1 MASDSLATSLSEVN
15 ILKNWPKVYLPP
27 INDLKFPPL
36 KLHDSYSGFCEYS
49 KNGKFRMYVCGITPY
64 DSTHLG
70 HAATYLSFDLI
81 NRYQQLANLEVGFV
95 ENVTDVDDPLLERA
109 KRDGQDWQ
117 VLANSQVDLFISD
130 MTALRILPPSQ
141 LVKVTDS
148 LDLVESFID
157 KLNRNGHIYQI
168 DGDFYFS
175 VDKYLDYLPIPLAEA
190 ISMFAE
196 RGGDPEKE
204 GKRHPL
210 DAVVWSANKDGEP
223 GWNSK
228 YGFGRPG
235 WHIEC
240 TAIACEFLDND
251 EKDPVIQLQ
260 GGGSDLIFPHHFMSA
275 QIVKAALGRDF
286 AESYIHAG
294 MIGLDGEKMS
304 KSKGNLIFVS
314 KLIQEGVD
322 PMVIRWALL
331 SGHYQQDR
339 EWSTQLLERAKD
351 EVVLVRSALSRSE
364 TADASSLVNNLIIDV
379 ADNLNTPKALSKI
392 VDWSLESNKIA
403 TSNHSGLV
411 SRVIDSLLGLAL

>member
-36 KLHDSYSGFCEYS
+36 QLHDSYSGLYEYS
-49 KNGKFRMYVCGITPY
+49 KSGKFRMYVCGITPY

-81 NRYQQLANLEVGFV
+81 NRYQQLANLQVSFV

-117 VLANSQVDLFISD
+117 VLANSQLDLFISD

-157 KLNRNGHIYQI
+157 KLDRNGHIYQI

-175 VDKYLDYLPIPLAEA
+175 VDKYLDSLPIPLAEA
-190 ISMFAE
+190 ISVFAE
-196 RGGDPEKE
+196 RGGDPDKE

-294 MIGLDGEKMS
+294 MISLDGEKMS

-339 EWSTQLLERAKD
+339 EWSRQLLERAKD

-364 TADASSLVNNLIIDV
+364 TADASSLVNNLIKDLSE
-379 ADNLNTPKALSKI
+379 NLNTPKALSKI